1 VSNGGFA
8 MKTISIVVPCFNEE
22 ANILA
27 LYERVRATFERL
39 RPFSFELILVDNG
52 STDGTHRI
60 ISAVCQ
66 SDNRVK
72 LVSLSRNFR
81 YEGGIEA
88 GLHYADGDAVII
100 MDGDLQDPPELIPEF
115 IDKWM
120 SGYNVVYGIRSRPN
134 ERRIRRL
141 YYSLFYKVL
150 GRISELS
157 FPERAGN
164 FALMDRRVYTIINQL
179 PEHQK
184 FIRSLRFW
192 AGFKQV
198 GIPYERSIRH
208 KGESKHTFS
217 DALNLAVDGVLSFPS
232 YPISIIFRVA
242 IAFVTLSMMGL
253 FYAAIWLVLYPEAIL
268 GYTALLF
275 VMLFIGGLQLL
286 AIGVVGEYIYR
297 ILLEV
302 RNRPHFIVAETLNTT
317 YK

>member
-1 VSNGGFA
+1 
-8 MKTISIVVPCFNEE
+8 MKIISIVVPCFNEE

-27 LYERVRATFERL
+27 LYRRVSATFEGL
-39 RPFSFELILVDNG
+39 LPNSFELILVDNG
-52 STDGTHRI
+52 STDETHKI
-60 ISAVCQ
+60 ISGLCQ
-66 SDNRVK
+66 TDRRVK

-88 GLHYADGDAVII
+88 GLHYASGDAAVI

-134 ERRIRRL
+134 ERPIRRL
-141 YYSLFYKVL
+141 CYSLFYKIL
-150 GRISELS
+150 GRISELP

-164 FALMDRRVYTIINQL
+164 FALMDKRVYLIINQL
-179 PEHQK
+179 PEHKK

-192 AGFKQV
+192 AGFKQA

-208 KGESKHTFS
+208 KGESKHTFY
-217 DALNLAVDGVLSFPS
+217 DALKLAVDGVLSFSS
-232 YPISIIFRVA
+232 YPILIIFKIA
-242 IAFVTLSMMGL
+242 IAFVTISTLG
-253 FYAAIWLVLYPEAIL
+253 FIGTAIWRILYPEAAL
-268 GYTALLF
+268 GFTVLAF
-275 VMLFIGGLQLL
+275 VMFFIGGTLML

-302 RNRPHFIVAETLNTT
+302 RNRPHFIVAETRNTRLDE
-317 YK
+317 